1 MFQSFPSKP
10 KPEKEMQQVSDNPL
24 RVGDEDYGQPSMF
37 RRTND
42 EDRIDFYQEVTDRE
56 RGRYIDMDSVRWP
69 HEIVEAQEVAEKLD
83 AMVDN
88 LFRSSLKNM
97 TAREKNRVFGYI
109 RGVE

>member
-1 MFQSFPSKP
+1 
-10 KPEKEMQQVSDNPL
+10 MQQVSDNPTRTAGEGEL
-24 RVGDEDYGQPSMF
+24 WSDMPLY

-42 EDRIDFYQEVTDRE
+42 EERIDYFQEVTDRE

-69 HEIVEAQEVAEKLD
+69 HEIVEAQEVVEKLD
-83 AMVDN
+83 VMVDN